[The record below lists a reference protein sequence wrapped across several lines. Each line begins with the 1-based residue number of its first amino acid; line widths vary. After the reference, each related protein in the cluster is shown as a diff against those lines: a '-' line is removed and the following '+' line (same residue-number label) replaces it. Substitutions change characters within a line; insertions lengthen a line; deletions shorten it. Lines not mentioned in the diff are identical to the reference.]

1 MCIRDRACVGYFW
14 RILFGD
20 SFMPADGGDLV
31 SFLLPTYRFAAESLR
46 AGEWPL
52 WNPHLYGG
60 APHVADIQA
69 GFLYPVNLLLF
80 LFFPNFGVQAM
91 EGLSALHWW
100 WAGLGMFVFV
110 RSLRWG
116 QETDRDDG
124 TRTRIGRAAALAA
137 GLAFAFSDPFWVHFG
152 NLNYVAVASWLPWVM
167 VCFVRALD
175 AQPSTQ
181 RSVSSGLGW
190 AAGGGV
196 LLGRCV

>member
-1 MCIRDRACVGYFW
+1 MTFALVVVFLLWLLVYVLASRRDRRRGSEWRKDAIAAGLLGLACVGYFW

-116 QETDRDDG
+116 QETDRETAHG
-124 TRTRIGRAAALAA
+124 HASAGR
-137 GLAFAFSDPFWVHFG
+137 P
-152 NLNYVAVASWLPWVM
+152 PW
-167 VCFVRALD
+167 
-175 AQPSTQ
+175 
-181 RSVSSGLGW
+181 
-190 AAGGGV
+190 
-196 LLGRCV
+196 LLGSPSPSLTPSGFISAT